1 VDEASMLDLLLT
13 NHLLKAARP
22 GTHVLF
28 VGDIDQLPSVG
39 AGDVLRDLIASDIAP
54 VTRLTTIFRQA
65 AGSQIITNAHRINQ
79 GQMPAFSK
87 DGGDFYLFPAEDAAA
102 AADWVVDVVTVRI
115 PQKFG
120 FSALSE
126 IQVLAPIYRG
136 PAGVMAL
143 NERLQEK
150 LNPAAR
156 DKPERRLYGIT
167 YRVGDK
173 VMQTRNNYDK
183 DIYNGDIGFI
193 RRIDLI
199 EQNLH
204 VDFEGRIAQYDWS
217 EADELTLAYAV
228 SVHKAQGSEFPVV
241 VMPVVTQHYMM
252 LQRNLLYTAVTRARS
267 LCVLT
272 GSRRAIAIAVRNNKT
287 ARRFTAL
294 EWRLGEQ
301 R

>member
-1 VDEASMLDLLLT
+1 
-13 NHLLKAARP
+13 
-22 GTHVLF
+22 
-28 VGDIDQLPSVG
+28 
-39 AGDVLRDLIASDIAP
+39 
-54 VTRLTTIFRQA
+54 
-65 AGSQIITNAHRINQ
+65 
-79 GQMPAFSK
+79 
-87 DGGDFYLFPAEDAAA
+87 
-102 AADWVVDVVTVRI
+102 VVTARI

-120 FSALSE
+120 FDALAD
-126 IQVLAPIYRG
+126 IQVLAPVYRG

-143 NERLQEK
+143 NERLQDK
-150 LNPAAR
+150 LNPAGK
-156 DKPERRLYGIT
+156 DKPERRLYGT
-167 YRVGDK
+167 TFRVGDK
-173 VMQTRNNYDK
+173 VMQIRNNYDK

-204 VDFEGRIAQYDWS
+204 VDFEGRIAQYDWN

-272 GSRRAIAIAVRNNKT
+272 GSRRAIAMAVRNNKT
-287 ARRFTAL
+287 RQRFTAL
-294 EWRLGEQ
+294 EWRLGG
-301 R
+301 